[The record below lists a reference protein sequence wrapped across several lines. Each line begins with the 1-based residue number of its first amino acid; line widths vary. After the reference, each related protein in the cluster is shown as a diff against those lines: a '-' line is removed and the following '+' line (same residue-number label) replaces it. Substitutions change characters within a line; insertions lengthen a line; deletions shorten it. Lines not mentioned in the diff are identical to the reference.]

1 MKKIKRALTDSEVR
15 DMLRYYAHCQ
25 SLRDFIDDKV
35 VANGMYHQ
43 TIKNLTN
50 QLATTIEKQIDSL
63 LSVNKDKD
71 GVVLLEQFI
80 NASVQA
86 DNLFETALKMELL
99 EEDKKIECATKISEI
114 LKEYGVE

>member
-50 QLATTIEKQIDSL
+50 QLATTIEKQIDVL
-63 LSVNKDKD
+63 LSTNRSFD
-71 GVVLLEQFI
+71 GLTLLEQFI
-80 NASVQA
+80 NASTQA

-99 EEDKKIECATKISEI
+99 EDDKRVECANRISDI
-114 LKEYGVE
+114 LKEYEIE